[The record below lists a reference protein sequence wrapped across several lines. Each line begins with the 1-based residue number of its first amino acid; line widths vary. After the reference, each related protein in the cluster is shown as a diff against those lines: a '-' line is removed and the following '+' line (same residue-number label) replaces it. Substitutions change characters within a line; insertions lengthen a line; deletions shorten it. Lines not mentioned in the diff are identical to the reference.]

1 MTMATAFKS
10 TESGV
15 PFIHPD
21 DMPDQYALKAVGDCM
36 TPVLS
41 SGTLIVCD
49 KRVEPEPDDIV
60 SLIFTQEVAERRGLP
75 GLVKKLAMAL
85 PPWNMTGDAMGLVV
99 VDQLNPPRR
108 YCIPTTDLL
117 AVHKVIGIGES
128 CGDGMAT
135 FRPSQAAPR

>member
-1 MTMATAFKS
+1 MKMATAFKS
-10 TESGV
+10 EAPEL

-36 TPVLS
+36 TPVIPDGS
-41 SGTLIVCD
+41 LIVCD

-60 SLIFTQEVAERRGLP
+60 SLIFTQEVAERRRLP

-85 PPWNMTGDAMGLVV
+85 PPWNMTGDATGLVV

-108 YCIPTTDLL
+108 YCIPTADLL
-117 AVHKVIGIGES
+117 AVHKVIGTAES
-128 CGDGMAT
+128 SGDGMAT